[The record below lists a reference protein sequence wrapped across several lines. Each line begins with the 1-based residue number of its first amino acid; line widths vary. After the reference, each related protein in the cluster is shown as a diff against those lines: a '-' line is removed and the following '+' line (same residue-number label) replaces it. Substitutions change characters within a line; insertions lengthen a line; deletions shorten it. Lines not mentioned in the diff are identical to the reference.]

1 MEIKVPESEGWL
13 VRRHEVWLEYE
24 SVFQRGIEGGNLDAD
39 ILEARKKWFVA
50 GDLSPLIELAVRREI
65 EYKELV
71 IGRVIELCPMSS
83 IASFSEFLREFC
95 SLLSE
100 RELGWWVHPPEKRN
114 DGDAVSFFLNMFVGP
129 IRAEA
134 EEVHRYFLLELL
146 PKNGMVTFPFPLGN
160 DAWVPRSEVNV
171 ANLVRKILI
180 KLYSYLYVEDD
191 FSSYAHLKVALPFVR
206 DNLFLIDKKV
216 YALSYIKRAH
226 YSKSG
231 EYLTS
236 AGQRFLR
243 ELIGALHGYDLQ
255 NPSCSKKIK
264 CNDLEV
270 EAELKDIFNST
281 KMPKAYHTLVEY
293 IKEHKEK
300 SLATGL

>member
-1 MEIKVPESEGWL
+1 MEIKVPKSEGWL
-13 VRRHEVWLEYE
+13 VRRQEAWLEYE
-24 SVFQRGIEGGNLDAD
+24 SVFQREAEDLDAN
-39 ILEARKKWFVA
+39 ILEARKKWFIA

-65 EYKELV
+65 EYKELA
-71 IGRVIELCPMSS
+71 IGLVIELCPMSS

-95 SLLSE
+95 ALLSE
-100 RELGWWVHPPEKRN
+100 RNLVWWGQPPEKRN
-114 DGDAVSFFLNMFVGP
+114 DGDAVSFFLSMFVGP
-129 IRAEA
+129 MLSEA
-134 EEVHRYFLLELL
+134 EEVHRHFLLELL
-146 PKNGMVTFPFPLGN
+146 PKNGVVTFPFPLGN
-160 DAWVPRSEVNV
+160 DEWVPRSEVNV
-171 ANLVRKILI
+171 ANLVRQILI
-180 KLYSYLYVEDD
+180 KLYCYLYVEDNFD
-191 FSSYAHLKVALPFVR
+191 SFAHLQAALPFVR
-206 DNLFLIDKKV
+206 ENLFLIDKKSFS
-216 YALSYIKRAH
+216 LSYVKRGQ

-231 EYLTS
+231 EYITS
-236 AGQRFLR
+236 AGQKFLR
-243 ELIGALHGYDLQ
+243 KLIGALHGYDLQ